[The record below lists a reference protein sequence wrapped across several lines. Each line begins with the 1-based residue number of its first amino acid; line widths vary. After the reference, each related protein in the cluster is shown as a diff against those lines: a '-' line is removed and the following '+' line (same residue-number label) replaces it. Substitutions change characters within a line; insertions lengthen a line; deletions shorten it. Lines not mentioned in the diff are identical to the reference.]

1 MLEFCG
7 YQLTQLSM
15 TDTDRLDNII
25 KELQEA
31 RALMKNKKYKFMDN
45 ENIYFKKLS
54 GHITREGHVGDTS
67 FRYNYTYKFSTNQ
80 FLEQIDD
87 LSGMSSYS
95 YNEIKQIVIDQLTH
109 EFRISLN
116 SVVFGDAAGKDYV
129 ESIKNNQQSKEDIQ
143 NHRER
148 KKSEEIFILMKLGNM
163 TIAEINTLTEKERF
177 FLSDA
182 FLKHAKKDE
191 ESLK

>member
-1 MLEFCG
+1 M
-7 YQLTQLSM
+7 
-15 TDTDRLDNII
+15 N
-25 KELQEA
+25 
-31 RALMKNKKYKFMDN
+31 N

-54 GHITREGHVGDTS
+54 RYITREGHVGGTS
-67 FRYNYTYKFSTNQ
+67 FGYNYTYKFSTTQ

-87 LSGMSSYS
+87 LSHMSSYS

-109 EFRISLN
+109 EFSIALN

-129 ESIKNNQQSKEDIQ
+129 ESIKNNQQSEEDIQ
-143 NHRER
+143 DHREH

-163 TIAEINTLTEKERF
+163 TITEINTLTEKERF
-177 FLSDA
+177 LLSDA

-191 ESLK
+191 ESLKLK